1 MKFYS
6 VIYNAIEDVEAS
18 MKGMLKPIYEEV
30 ALGSAEIRQVFR
42 SSRFGNIAGS
52 IVRSGIIKRG
62 TKARLVR
69 DGVVVANELSIESL
83 RREKDDVTEGERRRS
98 ASALKSATGLI
109 RSEVGKALG
118 IRLTPTISFQ
128 LDSLPTTARSI
139 EDALAQAQVRD
150 AAIARA
156 AEGASYAGD
165 ANPYRTK
172 DEDEDA
178 ATSDSAASAESSE
191 SADSA
196 ESSESA
202 ASSDSAE
209 SAASP
214 EEAVHEQDVFA
225 DEQDGGIDN
234 RQIAALQAQAMA
246 EAAQADAQGRSSHD
260 QL

>member
-1 MKFYS
+1 MADPARARRVADRIHKTVAQVLERRIKDPRLGFVTITDVRVTGDLQQATVFYT
-6 VIYNAIEDVEAS
+6 VY
-18 MKGMLKPIYEEV
+18 G
-30 ALGSAEIRQVFR
+30 
-42 SSRFGNIAGS
+42 
-52 IVRSGIIKRG
+52 
-62 TKARLVR
+62 
-69 DGVVVANELSIESL
+69 
-83 RREKDDVTEGERRRS
+83 TEGERRRS

-139 EDALAQAQVRD
+139 EDALAQAQARD

-172 DEDEDA
+172 DEDEQGA
-178 ATSDSAASAESSE
+178 SGESAESSASAESSE

-196 ESSESA
+196 ESSASA
-202 ASSDSAE
+202 A

-214 EEAVHEQDVFA
+214 EEAEHEQDVFA
-225 DEQDGGIDN
+225 DEQDGGVDN

>member
-1 MKFYS
+1 MADPARARRVADRIHKTVAQVLERRIKDPRLGFVTITDVRVTGDLQQATVFYT
-6 VIYNAIEDVEAS
+6 VY
-18 MKGMLKPIYEEV
+18 G
-30 ALGSAEIRQVFR
+30 
-42 SSRFGNIAGS
+42 
-52 IVRSGIIKRG
+52 
-62 TKARLVR
+62 
-69 DGVVVANELSIESL
+69 
-83 RREKDDVTEGERRRS
+83 TEGERRRS

-139 EDALAQAQVRD
+139 EDALAQAQARD

-178 ATSDSAASAESSE
+178 TSSDSGESAASAESGE
-191 SADSA
+191 SA
-196 ESSESA
+196 
-202 ASSDSAE
+202 DSAE

-214 EEAVHEQDVFA
+214 EEAEHEQDVFA
-225 DEQDGGIDN
+225 DEQEGGVDN

>member
-1 MKFYS
+1 MADPARARRVADRIHKTVAQVLERRIKDPRLGFVTITDVRVTGDLQQATVFYT
-6 VIYNAIEDVEAS
+6 VY
-18 MKGMLKPIYEEV
+18 G
-30 ALGSAEIRQVFR
+30 
-42 SSRFGNIAGS
+42 
-52 IVRSGIIKRG
+52 
-62 TKARLVR
+62 
-69 DGVVVANELSIESL
+69 
-83 RREKDDVTEGERRRS
+83 TEGERRRS

-139 EDALAQAQVRD
+139 EDALAQAQARD

-178 ATSDSAASAESSE
+178 T
-191 SADSA
+191 
-196 ESSESA
+196 
-202 ASSDSAE
+202 SSDSAE

-214 EEAVHEQDVFA
+214 EEAMHEQDVFA
-225 DEQDGGIDN
+225 DEQDGGVDN

>member
-1 MKFYS
+1 MADPARARRVADRIHKTVAQVLERRIKDPRLGFVTITDVRVTGDLQQATVFYT
-6 VIYNAIEDVEAS
+6 VY
-18 MKGMLKPIYEEV
+18 G
-30 ALGSAEIRQVFR
+30 
-42 SSRFGNIAGS
+42 
-52 IVRSGIIKRG
+52 
-62 TKARLVR
+62 
-69 DGVVVANELSIESL
+69 
-83 RREKDDVTEGERRRS
+83 TEGERRRS

-139 EDALAQAQVRD
+139 EDALAQAQARD

-165 ANPYRTK
+165 ANPYRTN

-178 ATSDSAASAESSE
+178 ATSDNAASAESSE
-191 SADSA
+191 SAA
-196 ESSESA
+196 
-202 ASSDSAE
+202 SAE

-225 DEQDGGIDN
+225 DEQEGGVDN

>member
-1 MKFYS
+1 MADPARACRVADRIRKTVAQVLERRIKDPRLGFVTITDVRVTGDLQQATVFYT
-6 VIYNAIEDVEAS
+6 VY
-18 MKGMLKPIYEEV
+18 G
-30 ALGSAEIRQVFR
+30 
-42 SSRFGNIAGS
+42 
-52 IVRSGIIKRG
+52 
-62 TKARLVR
+62 
-69 DGVVVANELSIESL
+69 
-83 RREKDDVTEGERRRS
+83 TEGERRRS

-139 EDALAQAQVRD
+139 EDALAQAQARD

-172 DEDEDA
+172 DEDEQG
-178 ATSDSAASAESSE
+178 ASGE
-191 SADSA
+191 
-196 ESSESA
+196 
-202 ASSDSAE
+202 SAE

-214 EEAVHEQDVFA
+214 EEAEHEQDVFA
-225 DEQDGGIDN
+225 DEQDGGVDN

>member
-1 MKFYS
+1 MADPARARRVTDRIHKTVAQVLERRIKDPRLGFVTITDVRVTGDLQQATVFYT
-6 VIYNAIEDVEAS
+6 VY
-18 MKGMLKPIYEEV
+18 G
-30 ALGSAEIRQVFR
+30 
-42 SSRFGNIAGS
+42 
-52 IVRSGIIKRG
+52 
-62 TKARLVR
+62 
-69 DGVVVANELSIESL
+69 
-83 RREKDDVTEGERRRS
+83 TEGERRRS

-178 ATSDSAASAESSE
+178 ASSDSGESAASAESGE
-191 SADSA
+191 SA
-196 ESSESA
+196 
-202 ASSDSAE
+202 DSAE

-214 EEAVHEQDVFA
+214 EEAEHEQDVFA
-225 DEQDGGIDN
+225 DEQEGGVDN

>member
-1 MKFYS
+1 MADPARARRVADRIHKTVAQVLERRIKDPRLGFVTITDVRVTGDLQQATVFYT
-6 VIYNAIEDVEAS
+6 VY
-18 MKGMLKPIYEEV
+18 G
-30 ALGSAEIRQVFR
+30 
-42 SSRFGNIAGS
+42 
-52 IVRSGIIKRG
+52 
-62 TKARLVR
+62 
-69 DGVVVANELSIESL
+69 
-83 RREKDDVTEGERRRS
+83 TEGERRRS

-139 EDALAQAQVRD
+139 EDALAQAQARD

-178 ATSDSAASAESSE
+178 ASSDSAASA
-191 SADSA
+191 ASA
-196 ESSESA
+196 ESGESA
-202 ASSDSAE
+202 DSAE

-214 EEAVHEQDVFA
+214 EEAEHEQDVFA
-225 DEQDGGIDN
+225 DEQEGGVDN

>member
-1 MKFYS
+1 MADPARARRVADRIHKTVAQVLERRIKDPRLGFVTITDVRVTGDLQQATVFYT
-6 VIYNAIEDVEAS
+6 VY
-18 MKGMLKPIYEEV
+18 G
-30 ALGSAEIRQVFR
+30 
-42 SSRFGNIAGS
+42 
-52 IVRSGIIKRG
+52 
-62 TKARLVR
+62 
-69 DGVVVANELSIESL
+69 
-83 RREKDDVTEGERRRS
+83 TEGERRRS

-139 EDALAQAQVRD
+139 EDALAQAQARD

-172 DEDEDA
+172 DEDEDEDA
-178 ATSDSAASAESSE
+178 ASSDSAAN
-191 SADSA
+191 A

-202 ASSDSAE
+202 ASAE

-225 DEQDGGIDN
+225 DEQEGGVDN

>member
-1 MKFYS
+1 MADPARARRVADRIHKTVAQVLERRIKDPRLGFVTITDVRVTGDLQQATVFYT
-6 VIYNAIEDVEAS
+6 VY
-18 MKGMLKPIYEEV
+18 G
-30 ALGSAEIRQVFR
+30 
-42 SSRFGNIAGS
+42 
-52 IVRSGIIKRG
+52 
-62 TKARLVR
+62 
-69 DGVVVANELSIESL
+69 
-83 RREKDDVTEGERRRS
+83 TEGERRRS

-139 EDALAQAQVRD
+139 EDALAQAQARD

-178 ATSDSAASAESSE
+178 TSSDSGE
-191 SADSA
+191 SA
-196 ESSESA
+196 
-202 ASSDSAE
+202 DSAE

-225 DEQDGGIDN
+225 DEQEGGVDN

-246 EAAQADAQGRSSHD
+246 EAAQADAESRSSHD

>member
-1 MKFYS
+1 MADPARARRVADRIHKTVAQVLERRIKDPRLGFVTITDVRVTGDLQQATVFYT
-6 VIYNAIEDVEAS
+6 VY
-18 MKGMLKPIYEEV
+18 G
-30 ALGSAEIRQVFR
+30 
-42 SSRFGNIAGS
+42 
-52 IVRSGIIKRG
+52 
-62 TKARLVR
+62 
-69 DGVVVANELSIESL
+69 
-83 RREKDDVTEGERRRS
+83 TEGERRRS

-118 IRLTPTISFQ
+118 IRLTPIISFQ

-139 EDALAQAQVRD
+139 EDALAQAQARD

-178 ATSDSAASAESSE
+178 ASSDSGESAASAESGE
-191 SADSA
+191 SA
-196 ESSESA
+196 
-202 ASSDSAE
+202 DSAE

-214 EEAVHEQDVFA
+214 EEAEHEQDVFA
-225 DEQDGGIDN
+225 DEQEGGVDN

>member
-1 MKFYS
+1 MADPARARRVADRIHKTVAQVLERRIKDPRLSFVTITDVRVTGDLQQATVFYT
-6 VIYNAIEDVEAS
+6 VY
-18 MKGMLKPIYEEV
+18 G
-30 ALGSAEIRQVFR
+30 
-42 SSRFGNIAGS
+42 
-52 IVRSGIIKRG
+52 
-62 TKARLVR
+62 
-69 DGVVVANELSIESL
+69 
-83 RREKDDVTEGERRRS
+83 TEGERRRS

-139 EDALAQAQVRD
+139 EDALAQAQARD

-178 ATSDSAASAESSE
+178 ASSDSAASAESSE
-191 SADSA
+191 SA
-196 ESSESA
+196 
-202 ASSDSAE
+202 DSAE

-225 DEQDGGIDN
+225 DEQEGGVDN

>member
-1 MKFYS
+1 MADPARARRVADRIHKTVAQVLERRIKDPRLGFVTITDVRVTGDLQQATVFYT
-6 VIYNAIEDVEAS
+6 VY
-18 MKGMLKPIYEEV
+18 G
-30 ALGSAEIRQVFR
+30 
-42 SSRFGNIAGS
+42 
-52 IVRSGIIKRG
+52 
-62 TKARLVR
+62 
-69 DGVVVANELSIESL
+69 
-83 RREKDDVTEGERRRS
+83 TEGERRRS

-191 SADSA
+191 SAA
-196 ESSESA
+196 
-202 ASSDSAE
+202 SAE

-214 EEAVHEQDVFA
+214 EEAEHVQDVFA
-225 DEQDGGIDN
+225 DEQDGGVDN

>member
-1 MKFYS
+1 MADPARARRVADRIHKTVAQVLERRIKDPRLGFVTITDVRVTGDLQQATVFYT
-6 VIYNAIEDVEAS
+6 VY
-18 MKGMLKPIYEEV
+18 G
-30 ALGSAEIRQVFR
+30 
-42 SSRFGNIAGS
+42 
-52 IVRSGIIKRG
+52 
-62 TKARLVR
+62 
-69 DGVVVANELSIESL
+69 
-83 RREKDDVTEGERRRS
+83 TEGERRRS

-139 EDALAQAQVRD
+139 EDALAQAQARD
-150 AAIARA
+150 AAIASA

-178 ATSDSAASAESSE
+178 TSSDSAASAESSE
-191 SADSA
+191 SA
-196 ESSESA
+196 
-202 ASSDSAE
+202 DSAE

-225 DEQDGGIDN
+225 DEQEGGVDN

>member
-1 MKFYS
+1 MADPARARRVADRIHKTVAQVLERRIKDPRLGFVTITDVRVTGDLQQATVFYT
-6 VIYNAIEDVEAS
+6 VY
-18 MKGMLKPIYEEV
+18 G
-30 ALGSAEIRQVFR
+30 
-42 SSRFGNIAGS
+42 
-52 IVRSGIIKRG
+52 
-62 TKARLVR
+62 
-69 DGVVVANELSIESL
+69 
-83 RREKDDVTEGERRRS
+83 TEGERRRS

-139 EDALAQAQVRD
+139 EDALAQAQARD

-156 AEGASYAGD
+156 AEGASYAGE

-178 ATSDSAASAESSE
+178 ATSDNGE
-191 SADSA
+191 SA
-196 ESSESA
+196 
-202 ASSDSAE
+202 DSAE

-214 EEAVHEQDVFA
+214 EEAEHEQDVFA
-225 DEQDGGIDN
+225 DEQEGGVDN

>member
-1 MKFYS
+1 MADPARARRVADRIHKTVAQVLERRIKDPRLGFVTITDVRVTGDLQQATVFYT
-6 VIYNAIEDVEAS
+6 VY
-18 MKGMLKPIYEEV
+18 G
-30 ALGSAEIRQVFR
+30 
-42 SSRFGNIAGS
+42 
-52 IVRSGIIKRG
+52 
-62 TKARLVR
+62 
-69 DGVVVANELSIESL
+69 
-83 RREKDDVTEGERRRS
+83 TEGERRRS

-139 EDALAQAQVRD
+139 EDALAQAQARD
-150 AAIARA
+150 AAIASA

-172 DEDEDA
+172 DEGEDA
-178 ATSDSAASAESSE
+178 TSSDSAASAESSE

-196 ESSESA
+196 ES
-202 ASSDSAE
+202 
-209 SAASP
+209 AASP
-214 EEAVHEQDVFA
+214 EEAEHEQDVFA
-225 DEQDGGIDN
+225 DEQDGGVDN

>member
-1 MKFYS
+1 MADPARARRVADRIHKTVAQVLERRIKDPRLGFVTITDVRVTGDLQQATVFYT
-6 VIYNAIEDVEAS
+6 VY
-18 MKGMLKPIYEEV
+18 G
-30 ALGSAEIRQVFR
+30 
-42 SSRFGNIAGS
+42 
-52 IVRSGIIKRG
+52 
-62 TKARLVR
+62 
-69 DGVVVANELSIESL
+69 
-83 RREKDDVTEGERRRS
+83 TEGERRRS

-139 EDALAQAQVRD
+139 EDALAQAQARD

-172 DEDEDA
+172 DEGEDA
-178 ATSDSAASAESSE
+178 ATSDNAASAESSE

-196 ESSESA
+196 A
-202 ASSDSAE
+202 

-214 EEAVHEQDVFA
+214 EEAEHEQDVFA
-225 DEQDGGIDN
+225 DEQDGGVDN

>member
-1 MKFYS
+1 MADPARARRVADRIHKTVAQVLERRIKDPRLGFVTITDVRVTGDLQQATVFYT
-6 VIYNAIEDVEAS
+6 VY
-18 MKGMLKPIYEEV
+18 G
-30 ALGSAEIRQVFR
+30 
-42 SSRFGNIAGS
+42 
-52 IVRSGIIKRG
+52 
-62 TKARLVR
+62 
-69 DGVVVANELSIESL
+69 
-83 RREKDDVTEGERRRS
+83 TEGERRRS

-165 ANPYRTK
+165 ANPYRTN

-178 ATSDSAASAESSE
+178 SSDSAASAESSE
-191 SADSA
+191 SAA
-196 ESSESA
+196 
-202 ASSDSAE
+202 SAE

-214 EEAVHEQDVFA
+214 EEAEHEQDVFA
-225 DEQDGGIDN
+225 DEQDGGVDN

>member
-1 MKFYS
+1 MADPARARRVADRIHKTVAQVLERRIKDPRLGFVTITDVRVTGDLQQATVFYT
-6 VIYNAIEDVEAS
+6 VY
-18 MKGMLKPIYEEV
+18 G
-30 ALGSAEIRQVFR
+30 
-42 SSRFGNIAGS
+42 
-52 IVRSGIIKRG
+52 
-62 TKARLVR
+62 
-69 DGVVVANELSIESL
+69 
-83 RREKDDVTEGERRRS
+83 TEGERRRS

-178 ATSDSAASAESSE
+178 ASSDSAASAESSE
-191 SADSA
+191 SAA
-196 ESSESA
+196 
-202 ASSDSAE
+202 SAE

-214 EEAVHEQDVFA
+214 EEAEHVQDVFA
-225 DEQDGGIDN
+225 DEQDGGVDN

>member
-1 MKFYS
+1 MADPARARRVADRIHKTVAQVLERRIKDPRLGFVTITDVRVTGDLQQATVFYT
-6 VIYNAIEDVEAS
+6 VY
-18 MKGMLKPIYEEV
+18 G
-30 ALGSAEIRQVFR
+30 
-42 SSRFGNIAGS
+42 
-52 IVRSGIIKRG
+52 
-62 TKARLVR
+62 
-69 DGVVVANELSIESL
+69 
-83 RREKDDVTEGERRRS
+83 TEGERRRS

-139 EDALAQAQVRD
+139 EDALAQAQARD

-178 ATSDSAASAESSE
+178 ASSDNAASAESSE
-191 SADSA
+191 SA
-196 ESSESA
+196 
-202 ASSDSAE
+202 DSAE

-225 DEQDGGIDN
+225 DEQEGGVDN

>member
-1 MKFYS
+1 MADPARARRVADRIHKTVAQVLERRIKDPRLGFVTITDVRVTGDLQQATVFYT
-6 VIYNAIEDVEAS
+6 VY
-18 MKGMLKPIYEEV
+18 G
-30 ALGSAEIRQVFR
+30 
-42 SSRFGNIAGS
+42 
-52 IVRSGIIKRG
+52 
-62 TKARLVR
+62 
-69 DGVVVANELSIESL
+69 
-83 RREKDDVTEGERRRS
+83 TEGERRRS

-139 EDALAQAQVRD
+139 EDALAQAQARD

-172 DEDEDA
+172 DEDEDEDA
-178 ATSDSAASAESSE
+178 ASSDSAASAESSE
-191 SADSA
+191 SAA
-196 ESSESA
+196 
-202 ASSDSAE
+202 SAE

-214 EEAVHEQDVFA
+214 EEAMHEQDVFA
-225 DEQDGGIDN
+225 DEQEGGVDN

>member
-1 MKFYS
+1 MADPARARRVADRIHKTVAQVIERRIKDPRLGFVTITDVRVTGDLQQATVFYT
-6 VIYNAIEDVEAS
+6 VY
-18 MKGMLKPIYEEV
+18 G
-30 ALGSAEIRQVFR
+30 
-42 SSRFGNIAGS
+42 
-52 IVRSGIIKRG
+52 
-62 TKARLVR
+62 
-69 DGVVVANELSIESL
+69 
-83 RREKDDVTEGERRRS
+83 TEGERRRS

-139 EDALAQAQVRD
+139 EDALAQAQARD

-178 ATSDSAASAESSE
+178 ASSDSAASAESSE
-191 SADSA
+191 SA
-196 ESSESA
+196 
-202 ASSDSAE
+202 DSAE

-225 DEQDGGIDN
+225 DEQEGGVDN

>member
-1 MKFYS
+1 MADPARARRVADRIHKTVAQVLERRIKDPRLGFVTITDVRVTGDLQQATVFYT
-6 VIYNAIEDVEAS
+6 VY
-18 MKGMLKPIYEEV
+18 G
-30 ALGSAEIRQVFR
+30 
-42 SSRFGNIAGS
+42 
-52 IVRSGIIKRG
+52 
-62 TKARLVR
+62 
-69 DGVVVANELSIESL
+69 
-83 RREKDDVTEGERRRS
+83 TEGERRRR

-191 SADSA
+191 SAA
-196 ESSESA
+196 
-202 ASSDSAE
+202 SAE

-214 EEAVHEQDVFA
+214 EEAEHEQDVFA
-225 DEQDGGIDN
+225 DEQDGGVDN

>member
-1 MKFYS
+1 MADPARARRVADRIRKTVAQVLERRIKDPRLGFVTITDVRVTGDLQQATVFYT
-6 VIYNAIEDVEAS
+6 VY
-18 MKGMLKPIYEEV
+18 G
-30 ALGSAEIRQVFR
+30 
-42 SSRFGNIAGS
+42 
-52 IVRSGIIKRG
+52 
-62 TKARLVR
+62 
-69 DGVVVANELSIESL
+69 
-83 RREKDDVTEGERRRS
+83 TEGERRRS

-139 EDALAQAQVRD
+139 EDALAQAQARD

-172 DEDEDA
+172 DEDEQGA
-178 ATSDSAASAESSE
+178 SGESAESSASAESSE

-196 ESSESA
+196 ES
-202 ASSDSAE
+202 
-209 SAASP
+209 AASP
-214 EEAVHEQDVFA
+214 EEAEHEQDVFA
-225 DEQDGGIDN
+225 DEQDGGVDN

>member
-1 MKFYS
+1 MADPARARRVADRIHKTVAQVLERRIKDPRLGFVTITDVRVTGDLQQATVFYT
-6 VIYNAIEDVEAS
+6 VY
-18 MKGMLKPIYEEV
+18 G
-30 ALGSAEIRQVFR
+30 
-42 SSRFGNIAGS
+42 
-52 IVRSGIIKRG
+52 
-62 TKARLVR
+62 
-69 DGVVVANELSIESL
+69 
-83 RREKDDVTEGERRRS
+83 TEGERRRS

-139 EDALAQAQVRD
+139 EDALAQAQARD

-178 ATSDSAASAESSE
+178 ASSDSGESAASAESGE
-191 SADSA
+191 SA
-196 ESSESA
+196 
-202 ASSDSAE
+202 DSAE

-214 EEAVHEQDVFA
+214 EEAEHEQDVFA
-225 DEQDGGIDN
+225 DEQDGGVDN

>member
-1 MKFYS
+1 MADPARARRVADRIHKTVAQVLERRIKDPRLGFVTITDVRVTGDLQQATVFYT
-6 VIYNAIEDVEAS
+6 VY
-18 MKGMLKPIYEEV
+18 G
-30 ALGSAEIRQVFR
+30 
-42 SSRFGNIAGS
+42 
-52 IVRSGIIKRG
+52 
-62 TKARLVR
+62 
-69 DGVVVANELSIESL
+69 
-83 RREKDDVTEGERRRS
+83 TEGERRRS

-172 DEDEDA
+172 DEDA
-178 ATSDSAASAESSE
+178 ATSD
-191 SADSA
+191 
-196 ESSESA
+196 SA

-225 DEQDGGIDN
+225 DEQDGGVDN

>member
-1 MKFYS
+1 MADPARARRVADRIHKTVAQVLERRIKDPRLGFVTITDVRVTGDLQQATVFYT
-6 VIYNAIEDVEAS
+6 VY
-18 MKGMLKPIYEEV
+18 G
-30 ALGSAEIRQVFR
+30 
-42 SSRFGNIAGS
+42 
-52 IVRSGIIKRG
+52 
-62 TKARLVR
+62 
-69 DGVVVANELSIESL
+69 
-83 RREKDDVTEGERRRS
+83 TEGERRRS

-139 EDALAQAQVRD
+139 EDALAQAQARD

-178 ATSDSAASAESSE
+178 ASSDSGE
-191 SADSA
+191 SA
-196 ESSESA
+196 
-202 ASSDSAE
+202 DSAE

-225 DEQDGGIDN
+225 DEQDGGVDN

>member
-1 MKFYS
+1 MADPARARRVADRIHKTVAQVLERRIKDPRLGFVTITDVRVTGDLQQATVFYT
-6 VIYNAIEDVEAS
+6 VY
-18 MKGMLKPIYEEV
+18 G
-30 ALGSAEIRQVFR
+30 
-42 SSRFGNIAGS
+42 
-52 IVRSGIIKRG
+52 
-62 TKARLVR
+62 
-69 DGVVVANELSIESL
+69 
-83 RREKDDVTEGERRRS
+83 TEGERRRS

-139 EDALAQAQVRD
+139 EDALAQAQARD

-172 DEDEDA
+172 DEGEQGA
-178 ATSDSAASAESSE
+178 SGESAESSASAESSE

-196 ESSESA
+196 ESA
-202 ASSDSAE
+202 A

-214 EEAVHEQDVFA
+214 EEAEHEQDVFA
-225 DEQDGGIDN
+225 DEQDGGVDN

>member
-1 MKFYS
+1 MADPARARRVADRIHKTVAQVLERRIKDPRLGFVTITDVRVTGDLQQATVFYT
-6 VIYNAIEDVEAS
+6 VY
-18 MKGMLKPIYEEV
+18 G
-30 ALGSAEIRQVFR
+30 
-42 SSRFGNIAGS
+42 
-52 IVRSGIIKRG
+52 
-62 TKARLVR
+62 
-69 DGVVVANELSIESL
+69 
-83 RREKDDVTEGERRRS
+83 TEGERRRS

-139 EDALAQAQVRD
+139 EDALAQAQARD

-178 ATSDSAASAESSE
+178 ATSDNGESAASAESGE
-191 SADSA
+191 SA
-196 ESSESA
+196 
-202 ASSDSAE
+202 DSAE

-225 DEQDGGIDN
+225 DEQEGGVDN

>member
-1 MKFYS
+1 MADPARARRVADRIRKTVAQVLERRIKDPRLGFVTITDVRVTGDLQQATVFYT
-6 VIYNAIEDVEAS
+6 VY
-18 MKGMLKPIYEEV
+18 G
-30 ALGSAEIRQVFR
+30 
-42 SSRFGNIAGS
+42 
-52 IVRSGIIKRG
+52 
-62 TKARLVR
+62 
-69 DGVVVANELSIESL
+69 
-83 RREKDDVTEGERRRS
+83 TEGERRRS

-139 EDALAQAQVRD
+139 EDALAQAQARD

-178 ATSDSAASAESSE
+178 ATSDNAASAESSE
-191 SADSA
+191 SAASA
-196 ESSESA
+196 ESSASA
-202 ASSDSAE
+202 A

-214 EEAVHEQDVFA
+214 EEAEHEQDVFA
-225 DEQDGGIDN
+225 DEQDGGVDN

>member
-1 MKFYS
+1 MADPARARRVADRIHKTVAQVLERRIKDPRLGFVTITDVRVTGDLQQATVFYT
-6 VIYNAIEDVEAS
+6 VY
-18 MKGMLKPIYEEV
+18 G
-30 ALGSAEIRQVFR
+30 
-42 SSRFGNIAGS
+42 
-52 IVRSGIIKRG
+52 
-62 TKARLVR
+62 
-69 DGVVVANELSIESL
+69 
-83 RREKDDVTEGERRRS
+83 TEGERRRS

-139 EDALAQAQVRD
+139 EDALAQAQARD

-172 DEDEDA
+172 DEDEDEDA
-178 ATSDSAASAESSE
+178 ATSDNAASAESSE
-191 SADSA
+191 SAA
-196 ESSESA
+196 
-202 ASSDSAE
+202 SAE

-225 DEQDGGIDN
+225 DEQEGGVDN

>member
-1 MKFYS
+1 MADPARARRVADRIHKTVAQVLERRIKDPRLGFVTITDVRVTGDLQQATVFYT
-6 VIYNAIEDVEAS
+6 VY
-18 MKGMLKPIYEEV
+18 G
-30 ALGSAEIRQVFR
+30 
-42 SSRFGNIAGS
+42 
-52 IVRSGIIKRG
+52 
-62 TKARLVR
+62 
-69 DGVVVANELSIESL
+69 
-83 RREKDDVTEGERRRS
+83 TEGERRRS

-191 SADSA
+191 SAA
-196 ESSESA
+196 
-202 ASSDSAE
+202 SAE
-209 SAASP
+209 SAAIP

-225 DEQDGGIDN
+225 DEQDGGVDN

>member
-1 MKFYS
+1 MADPARARRVADRIHKTVAQVLERRIKDPRLGFVTITDVRVTGDLQQATVFYT
-6 VIYNAIEDVEAS
+6 VY
-18 MKGMLKPIYEEV
+18 G
-30 ALGSAEIRQVFR
+30 
-42 SSRFGNIAGS
+42 
-52 IVRSGIIKRG
+52 
-62 TKARLVR
+62 
-69 DGVVVANELSIESL
+69 
-83 RREKDDVTEGERRRS
+83 TEGERRRS

-165 ANPYRTK
+165 ANPYRTN

-178 ATSDSAASAESSE
+178 ATSDNAASAESSE
-191 SADSA
+191 SAA
-196 ESSESA
+196 
-202 ASSDSAE
+202 SAE

-225 DEQDGGIDN
+225 DEQEGGVDN

>member
-1 MKFYS
+1 MADPARARRVADRIHKTVAQVLERRIKDPRLGFVTITDVRVTGDLQQATVFYT
-6 VIYNAIEDVEAS
+6 VY
-18 MKGMLKPIYEEV
+18 G
-30 ALGSAEIRQVFR
+30 
-42 SSRFGNIAGS
+42 
-52 IVRSGIIKRG
+52 
-62 TKARLVR
+62 
-69 DGVVVANELSIESL
+69 
-83 RREKDDVTEGERRRS
+83 TEGERRRS

-139 EDALAQAQVRD
+139 EDALAQAQARD

-178 ATSDSAASAESSE
+178 ATSDN
-191 SADSA
+191 
-196 ESSESA
+196 A
-202 ASSDSAE
+202 ASSDSAESAE

-225 DEQDGGIDN
+225 DEQDGGVDN

>member
-1 MKFYS
+1 MADPARARRVADRIHKTVAQVLERRIKDPRLGFVTITDVRVTGDLQQATVFYT
-6 VIYNAIEDVEAS
+6 VY
-18 MKGMLKPIYEEV
+18 G
-30 ALGSAEIRQVFR
+30 
-42 SSRFGNIAGS
+42 
-52 IVRSGIIKRG
+52 
-62 TKARLVR
+62 
-69 DGVVVANELSIESL
+69 
-83 RREKDDVTEGERRRS
+83 TEGERRRS

-172 DEDEDA
+172 DEDA

-191 SADSA
+191 SAA
-196 ESSESA
+196 
-202 ASSDSAE
+202 SAE

-225 DEQDGGIDN
+225 DEQDGGVDN

>member
-1 MKFYS
+1 M
-6 VIYNAIEDVEAS
+6 
-18 MKGMLKPIYEEV
+18 
-30 ALGSAEIRQVFR
+30 
-42 SSRFGNIAGS
+42 
-52 IVRSGIIKRG
+52 
-62 TKARLVR
+62 
-69 DGVVVANELSIESL
+69 
-83 RREKDDVTEGERRRS
+83 
-98 ASALKSATGLI
+98 
-109 RSEVGKALG
+109 
-118 IRLTPTISFQ
+118 
-128 LDSLPTTARSI
+128 
-139 EDALAQAQVRD
+139 AQAQARD

-178 ATSDSAASAESSE
+178 ASSDSAASAESSE
-191 SADSA
+191 SA
-196 ESSESA
+196 
-202 ASSDSAE
+202 DSAE

-225 DEQDGGIDN
+225 DEQEGGVDN